1 MAKKTTSPKT
11 YDIDVLQLTD
21 EEEARQLVLR
31 VGEHR
36 VRMEYD
42 RSGDRIFLT
51 NLDVPRTCCVENMH
65 VRMIEKVFTWVEA
78 NNLKIIPTNQVV
90 KAYLR
95 EHKGWQRLLLKGV
108 QV

>member
-1 MAKKTTSPKT
+1 MAKKITSPQ

-31 VGEHR
+31 VGDHR

-51 NLDVPRTCCVENMH
+51 NLDVPRTCTIENMQH
-65 VRMIEKVFTWVEA
+65 RMIEKVFNWVEA

-95 EHKGWQRLLLKGV
+95 ENKSWQRLLLKGV

>member
-1 MAKKTTSPKT
+1 MAKKATSPKA

-31 VGEHR
+31 VGDHR

-51 NLDVPRTCCVENMH
+51 NLDIPRALVIENMH
-65 VRMIEKVFTWVEA
+65 GQMIEKVFNWVEA

-95 EHKGWQRLLLKGV
+95 ENKSWQRLLLKGV
-108 QV
+108 QI

>member
-1 MAKKTTSPKT
+1 MAKKITSPKT

-31 VGEHR
+31 VGDHR
-36 VRMEYD
+36 VRMQYD
-42 RSGDRIFLT
+42 RTGDRIFLT
-51 NLDVPRTCCVENMH
+51 GLDVPRGLGVDDMQK
-65 VRMIEKVFTWVEA
+65 RMIEKVFAWVEEK
-78 NNLKIIPTNQVV
+78 NLKIIPTNQVV

-95 EHKGWQRLLLKGV
+95 ENKDWQRLLLKGV

>member
-1 MAKKTTSPKT
+1 MAKKSTSPT
-11 YDIDVLQLTD
+11 ITDIDVLQLTD

-36 VRMEYD
+36 VRMQYD
-42 RSGDRIFLT
+42 RAGDRIFLT
-51 NLDVPRTCCVENMH
+51 GLDVPRGIGIDDMQK
-65 VRMIEKVFTWVEA
+65 RMIEKVFAWVEE
-78 NNLKIIPTNQVV
+78 NNLKMIPTNQVV

-95 EHKGWQRLLLKGV
+95 ENKSWQRLLLKGV

>member
-1 MAKKTTSPKT
+1 MAKKATSPKE

-31 VGEHR
+31 VGDHR

-51 NLDVPRTCCVENMH
+51 NLDVPRALVIDNMQN
-65 VRMIEKVFTWVEA
+65 RMIEKVFNWVEA

-95 EHKGWQRLLLKGV
+95 ENKGWQRLLLKGV

>member
-1 MAKKTTSPKT
+1 MAKKSTSPTT
-11 YDIDVLQLTD
+11 YDIDVLELTD

-36 VRMEYD
+36 VRMQYD
-42 RSGDRIFLT
+42 RTGDRIFLT
-51 NLDVPRTCCVENMH
+51 GLDVPRGLLIEDMQK
-65 VRMIEKVFTWVEA
+65 RMIEKVFNWVEA

-95 EHKGWQRLLLKGV
+95 ENKSWQRLLLKGV
-108 QV
+108 QI

>member
-1 MAKKTTSPKT
+1 MAKKATSPT

-31 VGEHR
+31 VGDHR

-51 NLDVPRTCCVENMH
+51 NLDVPRSLGVDNMH
-65 VRMIEKVFTWVEA
+65 NRMIEKVFTWVEA
-78 NNLKIIPTNQVV
+78 NKLKVIPTNQLV
-90 KAYLR
+90 KAYMR
-95 EHKGWQRLLLKGV
+95 ENKSWQRLLLKGV

>member
-1 MAKKTTSPKT
+1 MAKKATSPKT
-11 YDIDVLQLTD
+11 LDIDVLQLTD

-36 VRMEYD
+36 VRMQYD
-42 RSGDRIFLT
+42 RTGDRIFLT
-51 NLDVPRTCCVENMH
+51 GLDVPRGLLIEDMQK
-65 VRMIEKVFTWVEA
+65 RMIEKVFNWVEA

-95 EHKGWQRLLLKGV
+95 ENKSWQRLLLKGV
-108 QV
+108 QI